1 MFRRADW
8 IHSKKGR
15 GGGLEDS
22 SSSDSDDDEDVPQ
35 SSQESEEDELE
46 DDSEDDSE
54 DNSGEEQ
61 LDLGGEGPNDDPED
75 RDEDE
80 EDVDEDGLPDMSLL
94 DVMADEFE
102 GDEEM
107 LSMCAMKKGDAWF
120 EAGKAGK
127 LFRGRPLTCVPC
139 AEKKKVL
146 LLNSVMLYQHFTSAQ
161 HLKAVEGK
169 DALWDDGTMFR
180 YADVQDKMGL
190 VTGGE
195 THQERLERVM
205 AAVDKGG
212 AAKSGKKKATKSK
225 KEGKNPK
232 AQKRKTRPG
241 KRQRQEQKEAR
252 STESAA
258 ATTKTT
264 EAPTKKTTT
273 KRNTT
278 KKKD

>member
-22 SSSDSDDDEDVPQ
+22 SSSDSEDDEVSPQ
-35 SSQESEEDELE
+35 SSQDSEE
-46 DDSEDDSE
+46 DDSEDDS
-54 DNSGEEQ
+54 GEEQ
-61 LDLGGEGPNDDPED
+61 LDNDDD
-75 RDEDE
+75 HDDK
-80 EDVDEDGLPDMSLL
+80 DDQDGDDDDQDDQDDHDSDDDEDGSLF
-94 DVMADEFE
+94 DTIAEVE
-102 GDEEM
+102 GDDDEM
-107 LSMCAMKKGDAWF
+107 LSMCAIKKGDAWF

-139 AEKKKVL
+139 ARKKKVL

-161 HLKAVEGK
+161 HLKEVQGNVALLYEGPI
-169 DALWDDGTMFR
+169 FR
-180 YADVQDKMGL
+180 YADVQDRMGL

-205 AAVDKGG
+205 AAVDTPG
-212 AAKSGKKKATKSK
+212 AATSGKKKATQSK
-225 KEGKNPK
+225 KKGKSPK
-232 AQKRKTRPG
+232 AQRRKTRPG

-252 STESAA
+252 ANESAA
-258 ATTKTT
+258 
-264 EAPTKKTTT
+264 TTT
-273 KRNTT
+273 KAT